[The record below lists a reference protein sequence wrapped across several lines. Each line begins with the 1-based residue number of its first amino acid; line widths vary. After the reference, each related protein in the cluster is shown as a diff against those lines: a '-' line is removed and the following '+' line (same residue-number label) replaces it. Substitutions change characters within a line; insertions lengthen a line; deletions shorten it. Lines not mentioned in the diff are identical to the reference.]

1 MELNTVTLCMFLI
14 VFFSVVF
21 FDSLD
26 FHVGRNQI
34 IKFVNFTKSIYVTVL
49 TSKGSVTYFV
59 VLLLDVKV

>member
-1 MELNTVTLCMFLI
+1 MELNTVTLCMLLI
-14 VFFSVVF
+14 VYFSDVF

-26 FHVGRNQI
+26 FHVGGNQI

-49 TSKGSVTYFV
+49 TSKESVTYFV